1 MVFIFLQNWR
11 KWSII
16 VHSESR
22 VATGWWYWQS
32 YLMTCDN
39 SCLMTLICG
48 DDIGQLLLP
57 LADEI
62 DNHAWWCLITL
73 DLRWWHWSVVMTVIM
88 PYSDDD
94 GQNLPHQST
103 KVFYTCVVHTL
114 PRRHLICNEF
124 PINLFLQKHL
134 ANLTLKVLF
143 LIKGCS
149 IRWVCKTVASTE
161 YYYVSILW
169 YCSFDERTRKNKT
182 LDTHQVSGDRGS
194 SYLMFVKSRG

>member
-1 MVFIFLQNWR
+1 M
-11 KWSII
+11 
-16 VHSESR
+16 HSESR

-32 YLMTCDN
+32 YLMTFDN

-94 GQNLPHQST
+94 VQNLPHQST

-124 PINLFLQKHL
+124 PINLFLQKRL
-134 ANLTLKVLF
+134 AKLTLNVMF

-161 YYYVSILW
+161 YFVVLFIWWKDAQKQNTWHPPSLRWQRFIIPNVCEVNRIKESCY
-169 YCSFDERTRKNKT
+169 TT
-182 LDTHQVSGDRGS
+182 L
-194 SYLMFVKSRG
+194 KK